1 MPRTVSANEAKNRFG
16 SLLGYVN
23 EHDDEVIVESHG
35 KPKAVIMSISAF
47 EEVEALREQKIRSD
61 AIKRLRELRT
71 EVRAQNQDLTAEQAE
86 ELADRISHDMI
97 DDLADAGIVS
107 FDRDRR

>member
-1 MPRTVSANEAKNRFG
+1 MYITFANGGIYLVTARART
-16 SLLGYVN
+16 
-23 EHDDEVIVESHG
+23 
-35 KPKAVIMSISAF
+35 
-47 EEVEALREQKIRSD
+47 EELRAD